1 MKSPKCWTSP
11 LANKQETVPSSCWE
25 ILDVSGWEK
34 HPSKKGEKKKRD
46 EHQKAKAKHLQ
57 GTCSCVPT
65 SLQRKPRKARLCLPC
80 HGHGHAFSACN
91 SHFAKLMT
99 TPPVLSNVIGII
111 VDSIFFLIDH
121 RPNPRL
127 PTRQHQNDMA
137 CPTLLLLL
145 FLFFSYY
152 LFGDWQIVEVKLLA
166 SLHRVMQ
173 ITNFRRPK
181 MLSRDRCDSAY
192 ELLEMQGIIM
202 NFMFFFR

>member
-145 FLFFSYY
+145 FLFFFL
-152 LFGDWQIVEVKLLA
+152 LFVWRLTDCGSKTSGLSA
-166 SLHRVMQ
+166 SCDANNQFQKTKNAEPRSVWFCIRV
-173 ITNFRRPK
+173 TWN
-181 MLSRDRCDSAY
+181 AGNYY
-192 ELLEMQGIIM
+192 ELYV
-202 NFMFFFR
+202 FF